1 MSSIKKILI
10 ISDGIPGHFNQSNG
24 VALMISETCDC
35 VITTHELSWHFYS
48 LRSACT
54 FIAKLLL
61 RFNNKNIARGILW
74 LYTPINTQG
83 YDLVIAAGGNT
94 MPVSAAIKLAHSLPV
109 IQLGS
114 PRGLHSSM
122 FNALVTVEKY
132 FDHPSNIVAAISPN
146 LYSPAVC
153 SIAAEK
159 DNLSDHILF
168 LIGGEGIGYSYSTNE
183 WESMLTSIQALSS
196 KIKLPISIVTS
207 RRTSPEVEDLF
218 QSRLT
223 NILGDYSVW
232 FHHGDKNFNLAALL
246 GSAKNIFVTE
256 DSAMM
261 ISESISSGKPV
272 TTLYPSN
279 IKSPLR
285 YESHISKY
293 ANLELIKRSPLY
305 DFELRSQQ
313 DLNARITEHRQE
325 LVKKLVRAIAW

>member
-1 MSSIKKILI
+1 MKKILI
-10 ISDGIPGHFNQSNG
+10 ISDGIPGHFNQSKG
-24 VALMISETCDC
+24 VALMICETSECA
-35 VITTHELSWHFYS
+35 ITTHEISWRFYL

-54 FIAKLLL
+54 IIAKPLL
-61 RFNNKNIARGILW
+61 RFSNKSIARGILW
-74 LYTPINTQG
+74 MYSPINIQG

-94 MPVSAAIKLAHSLPV
+94 MPVSAAIKLAYSIPV

-132 FDHPSNIVAAISPN
+132 FNHPSNIIAAISPN

-153 SIAAEK
+153 SAAAHK
-159 DNLSDHILF
+159 ANLSDHILF
-168 LIGGEGIGYSYSTNE
+168 LIGGEGIGYSYTHNE
-183 WESMLTSIQALSS
+183 WESMLTSIQALHY

-218 QSRLT
+218 QSRLK
-223 NILGDYSVW
+223 NILGDYSAW
-232 FHHGDKNFNLAALL
+232 FHHGDKNFNLSALL
-246 GSAKNIFVTE
+246 GSATNIFVTE

-272 TTLYPSN
+272 TTLYPLN

-285 YESHISKY
+285 YENHISKY
-293 ANLELIKRSPLY
+293 ADLGLIKRSPLAE
-305 DFELRSQQ
+305 FELRSQHG
-313 DLNARITEHRQE
+313 LNARITEHRQE
-325 LVKKLVRAIAW
+325 LTKKLMRAIAWQKD

>member
-1 MSSIKKILI
+1 MKKILI
-10 ISDGIPGHFNQSNG
+10 ISDGIPGHYNQSNG

-35 VITTHELSWHFYS
+35 VITTHELSWHFYT

-61 RFNNKNIARGILW
+61 RFNNKNIARCILW
-74 LYTPINTQG
+74 MYTPINTQG

-94 MPVSAAIKLAHSLPV
+94 MPVSAAIKLAYSLPV

-122 FNALVTVEKY
+122 FNALVTIEKY
-132 FDHPSNIVAAISPN
+132 FDHPSNIVATISPN

-153 SIAAEK
+153 SIAAQK

-168 LIGGEGIGYSYSTNE
+168 LIGGEGIGYSYGLNE
-183 WESMLTSIQALSS
+183 WESMLTSIQGLHSE
-196 KIKLPISIVTS
+196 IKLPISIVTS
-207 RRTSPEVEDLF
+207 RRTPPEVEDLF
-218 QSRLT
+218 QSGLK
-223 NILGDYSVW
+223 NILGDYSAW

-246 GSAKNIFVTE
+246 GSAINIFVTE

-285 YESHISKY
+285 YENHISKY
-293 ANLELIKRSPLY
+293 ADLELIKRSPLH
-305 DFELRSQQ
+305 DLELRSQQ
-313 DLNARITEHRQE
+313 NLNARITEHRQE
-325 LVKKLVRAIAW
+325 LAKKLMGAIGW

>member
-1 MSSIKKILI
+1 MKKILI
-10 ISDGIPGHFNQSNG
+10 ISDGIPGHYNQSNG

-35 VITTHELSWHFYS
+35 VITTHELSWHFYT

-74 LYTPINTQG
+74 MYEPINIQG
-83 YDLVIAAGGNT
+83 YDLIIAAGGNT

-114 PRGLHSSM
+114 PRSGLHSSM

-132 FDHPSNIVAAISPN
+132 FDHPSNIIAAISPN

-153 SIAAEK
+153 SIAAKK
-159 DNLSDHILF
+159 DNLSEHILF
-168 LIGGEGIGYSYSTNE
+168 LIGGDGIGYSYSTNE
-183 WESMLTSIQALSS
+183 WEGMLTSIQALSS

-207 RRTSPEVEDLF
+207 RRTAPEVEDLF
-218 QSRLT
+218 QSRLK
-223 NILGDYSVW
+223 NILGDYSAW

-246 GSAKNIFVTE
+246 GSAINIFVTE

-285 YESHISKY
+285 YENHMSKY
-293 ANLELIKRSPLY
+293 ADLELIKRSPLH
-305 DFELRSQQ
+305 DLELRSQQ
-313 DLNARITEHRQE
+313 NLNARITDHRQE
-325 LVKKLVRAIAW
+325 LAKKLMRAIGW

>member
-1 MSSIKKILI
+1 MKKILI
-10 ISDGIPGHFNQSNG
+10 VSDGIPGHHNQSNG

-35 VITTHELSWHFYS
+35 VITTHELSWQYYT

-74 LYTPINTQG
+74 MYTPINTQG

-94 MPVSAAIKLAHSLPV
+94 MPVSAAIKLAYSLPV

-122 FNALVTVEKY
+122 FNALVTIEKY
-132 FDHPSNIVAAISPN
+132 FDHPSNIVATISPN

-153 SIAAEK
+153 SIAAQK
-159 DNLSDHILF
+159 DNLSEHILF
-168 LIGGEGIGYSYSTNE
+168 LIGGEGIGYSYGLNE
-183 WESMLTSIQALSS
+183 WESMLTSIQGLHSE
-196 KIKLPISIVTS
+196 IKLPISIVTS
-207 RRTSPEVEDLF
+207 RRTPPEVEDLF
-218 QSRLT
+218 QSRLK
-223 NILGDYSVW
+223 NILGDYSAW

-246 GSAKNIFVTE
+246 GSAINIFVTE

-285 YESHISKY
+285 YENHISKY
-293 ANLELIKRSPLY
+293 ADLELIKRSPLY

-325 LVKKLVRAIAW
+325 LVKKLMRAIAW

>member
-1 MSSIKKILI
+1 MKKILI
-10 ISDGIPGHFNQSNG
+10 INDGIPGHYNQSNG

-35 VITTHELSWHFYS
+35 AITTHELSWHFYT
-48 LRSACT
+48 LRSAST

-74 LYTPINTQG
+74 MYKPINTQG

-132 FDHPSNIVAAISPN
+132 FDHPSNIVATISPN
-146 LYSPAVC
+146 LYSSAVC
-153 SIAAEK
+153 SIAAQK

-168 LIGGEGIGYSYSTNE
+168 LIGGEGIGYSYGLNE
-183 WESMLTSIQALSS
+183 WESMLTSIQSLHSQ
-196 KIKLPISIVTS
+196 INLPISIVTS
-207 RRTSPEVEDLF
+207 RRTPPEVEHLF
-218 QSRLT
+218 QSRLK
-223 NILGDYSVW
+223 NILGDYCAW
-232 FHHGDKNFNLAALL
+232 FHDGDKNFNLAALL
-246 GSAKNIFVTE
+246 GSAVNIFVTE

-279 IKSPLR
+279 IKSPFR
-285 YESHISKY
+285 YENHISKY
-293 ANLELIKRSPLY
+293 ADLELIKRSPLH
-305 DFELRSQQ
+305 DLELRSQQ
-313 DLNARITEHRQE
+313 NLNAKITEHRQE
-325 LVKKLVRAIAW
+325 LTEKLMRAIVW

>member
-1 MSSIKKILI
+1 MKKILI
-10 ISDGIPGHFNQSNG
+10 ISDGIPGHYNQSNG
-24 VALMISETCDC
+24 VAIMISETCDC
-35 VITTHELSWHFYS
+35 VITTHELSWYFYT

-61 RFNNKNIARGILW
+61 RFNNKNIARCILW
-74 LYTPINTQG
+74 MYTPINTQG

-153 SIAAEK
+153 SIAAKE
-159 DNLSDHILF
+159 DNLSEHILF

-183 WESMLTSIQALSS
+183 WEGMLTSIQALSS

-207 RRTSPEVEDLF
+207 RRTAPEVEDLF
-218 QSRLT
+218 QSRLK
-223 NILGDYSVW
+223 NILGDYSAW
-232 FHHGDKNFNLAALL
+232 FHHGDKNFNLAGLL

-285 YESHISKY
+285 YENHISKY
-293 ANLELIKRSPLY
+293 ADLALIKRSPLY

-325 LVKKLVRAIAW
+325 LVKKLMRAISW

>member
-1 MSSIKKILI
+1 MKKILI
-10 ISDGIPGHFNQSNG
+10 ISDGIPGHYNQSNG

-35 VITTHELSWHFYS
+35 VIKTHELSWHFYT

-74 LYTPINTQG
+74 MYTPINTQG

-94 MPVSAAIKLAHSLPV
+94 MPVSAAIKLAYSLPV

-122 FNALVTVEKY
+122 FNALVTIEKY
-132 FDHPSNIVAAISPN
+132 FDDPSNIVAMISPN

-153 SIAAEK
+153 SIAAQK

-168 LIGGEGIGYSYSTNE
+168 LIGGEGIGYSYGPNE
-183 WESMLTSIQALSS
+183 WESMLTSIQSLHSQ
-196 KIKLPISIVTS
+196 INLPISIVTS
-207 RRTSPEVEDLF
+207 RRTLPEVEHLF
-218 QSRLT
+218 QLRLK
-223 NILGDYSVW
+223 NILGDYCAW
-232 FHHGDKNFNLAALL
+232 FHDGDKNFNLSALL
-246 GSAKNIFVTE
+246 GSAVNIFVTE

-285 YESHISKY
+285 YENHISKY
-293 ANLELIKRSPLY
+293 ADLELIKRSPLH
-305 DFELRSQQ
+305 DLELRSKQN
-313 DLNARITEHRQE
+313 LNARITEHRQE
-325 LVKKLVRAIAW
+325 LAKKLMRAIRW

>member
-1 MSSIKKILI
+1 MKKILI
-10 ISDGIPGHFNQSNG
+10 ISDGIPGHYNQSNG

-35 VITTHELSWHFYS
+35 VITTHELSWHFYT

-74 LYTPINTQG
+74 MYTPINTQG

-153 SIAAEK
+153 SIAAKE
-159 DNLSDHILF
+159 DNLSEHILF

-183 WESMLTSIQALSS
+183 WEGMLTSIKALSS

-207 RRTSPEVEDLF
+207 RRTAPEVEDLF
-218 QSRLT
+218 QSRLK
-223 NILGDYSVW
+223 NILGDYSAW

-246 GSAKNIFVTE
+246 GSAINIFVTE

-285 YESHISKY
+285 YENHISKY
-293 ANLELIKRSPLY
+293 ADLALIKRSPLY

-325 LVKKLVRAIAW
+325 LVKKLMRAISW

>member
-1 MSSIKKILI
+1 MKKILI

-24 VALMISETCDC
+24 VALMISEICDC
-35 VITTHELSWHFYS
+35 AIMTNELSWRIDP
-48 LRSACT
+48 LRSVCNV
-54 FIAKLLL
+54 FAKLLL
-61 RFNNKNIARGILW
+61 RFNNKNIARLILW
-74 LYTPINTQG
+74 MCTPINVQG

-94 MPVSAAIKLAHSLPV
+94 MPVTAAIKLVHSLPV

-114 PRGLHSSM
+114 PRGLHSNM

-153 SIAAEK
+153 SIAAQK

-168 LIGGEGIGYSYSTNE
+168 LIGGEGIGYSYTINE
-183 WESMLTSIQALSS
+183 WESMLISIQALHS

-218 QSRLT
+218 QSRLK
-223 NILGDYSVW
+223 NILGDYSAW

-246 GSAKNIFVTE
+246 GSAINIFVTE

-285 YESHISKY
+285 YKNHISKY
-293 ANLELIKRSPLY
+293 ADLELIKRSPLY
-305 DFELRSQQ
+305 GLELRSQQ
-313 DLNARITEHRQE
+313 NLNAKITEHRQE
-325 LVKKLVRAIAW
+325 LAKKLMRAIGW

>member
-1 MSSIKKILI
+1 MKKILI
-10 ISDGIPGHFNQSNG
+10 ISDGIPGHYNQSNG

-35 VITTHELSWHFYS
+35 VITTHELSWHFYT
-48 LRSACT
+48 LRSACI

-74 LYTPINTQG
+74 MYSPINIQG
-83 YDLVIAAGGNT
+83 HDLVIAAGGNT
-94 MPVSAAIKLAHSLPV
+94 MPVSAAIKLVHSLPV

-146 LYSPAVC
+146 LYSPGVC
-153 SIAAEK
+153 SIAAEE
-159 DNLSDHILF
+159 DNLSEHILF

-183 WESMLTSIQALSS
+183 WEGMLTSIQALSS
-196 KIKLPISIVTS
+196 KTKLPISIVTS
-207 RRTSPEVEDLF
+207 RRTAPEVEDLF
-218 QSRLT
+218 QSRLK
-223 NILGDYSVW
+223 NILSDYSAW
-232 FHHGDKNFNLAALL
+232 FNHGDKNFNLAALL

-285 YESHISKY
+285 YENHISKY
-293 ANLELIKRSPLY
+293 ADLELIKRSPLY

-325 LVKKLVRAIAW
+325 LVKKLMRAISW

>member
-1 MSSIKKILI
+1 MKKILI

-35 VITTHELSWHFYS
+35 VITTHELSWHFYT

-61 RFNNKNIARGILW
+61 WFNNKNIARGILW
-74 LYTPINTQG
+74 MYAPINTQG

-94 MPVSAAIKLAHSLPV
+94 MPVSAAIKLVHSLPV

-159 DNLSDHILF
+159 DNLSEHILF

-183 WESMLTSIQALSS
+183 WERMLTSIQALNS

-218 QSRLT
+218 QSRLK
-223 NILGDYSVW
+223 NILGDYSAW

-285 YESHISKY
+285 YENHISKY
-293 ANLELIKRSPLY
+293 ADLELIKRSPLY

-313 DLNARITEHRQE
+313 DLNVRITEHRQE

>member
-1 MSSIKKILI
+1 MKKILI
-10 ISDGIPGHFNQSNG
+10 ISDGIPGHYNQSNG

-35 VITTHELSWHFYS
+35 VIKTHELSWHFYT

-61 RFNNKNIARGILW
+61 RFNNKNIARCILW
-74 LYTPINTQG
+74 MYTPINTQG

-94 MPVSAAIKLAHSLPV
+94 MPVSAAIKLAYSLPV

-122 FNALVTVEKY
+122 FNALVTIEKY

-153 SIAAEK
+153 SIAAKE
-159 DNLSDHILF
+159 DNLSEHILF

-183 WESMLTSIQALSS
+183 WEGMLTSIQALSS

-207 RRTSPEVEDLF
+207 RRTAPEVEDLF
-218 QSRLT
+218 QSRLK
-223 NILGDYSVW
+223 NILGDYCAW
-232 FHHGDKNFNLAALL
+232 FHHGDKNFNLAGLL

-285 YESHISKY
+285 YENHISKY
-293 ANLELIKRSPLY
+293 ADLELIKRSPLY

-325 LVKKLVRAIAW
+325 LVKKLMRAISW

>member
-1 MSSIKKILI
+1 MKKILI

-24 VALMISETCDC
+24 VAFMISETCDC
-35 VITTHELSWHFYS
+35 VIETHELSWRLYS
-48 LRSACT
+48 LRSVWNV
-54 FIAKLLL
+54 FAKLLL
-61 RFNNKNIARGILW
+61 WFNSKNIAQGILW
-74 LYTPINTQG
+74 MYSPINIQG
-83 YDLVIAAGGNT
+83 HDLVIAAGGNT
-94 MPVSAAIKLAHSLPV
+94 MAVSAAIKLVHSLPV

-132 FDHPSNIVAAISPN
+132 FDHPSNIVAEISPN

-153 SIAAEK
+153 SVAAQK

-168 LIGGEGIGYSYSTNE
+168 LIGGEGIGYTYDFNE
-183 WESMLTSIQALSS
+183 WESMLTSIQSLHS
-196 KIKLPISIVTS
+196 KIKMPISIVTS
-207 RRTSPEVEDLF
+207 RRTPPEVEDLF
-218 QSRLT
+218 QLRLK
-223 NILGDYSVW
+223 NILGDYSAW

-246 GSAKNIFVTE
+246 GSAINIFVTE

-285 YESHISKY
+285 YENHIYKY
-293 ANLELIKRSPLY
+293 ADLELIKRSPLH
-305 DFELRSQQ
+305 DLELRSQQ
-313 DLNARITEHRQE
+313 NLNTRITEYRQE
-325 LVKKLVRAIAW
+325 LAKKLMRAIEW